1 MNNEE
6 FKNKVRTALTEF
18 GILAENDTSIF
29 STDKVIQNET
39 DDSVMLVGPNRE
51 TWVWLG
57 AMMPEKDFADGIE
70 QFKRAVTASFQEAVK
85 VGARVNP
92 NISVKDFLEGIAKIF
107 GGKAPTENIGT
118 ATLSVLVN
126 EAMTPVNEAVEGK

>member
-6 FKNKVRTALTEF
+6 FKNKVRNILVEF
-18 GILAENDTSIF
+18 GILAENDASIF
-29 STDKVIQNET
+29 STDKIIQNKT

-57 AMMPEKDFADGIE
+57 SMMPDKDFDDGIE
-70 QFKRAVTASFQEAVK
+70 QFKRAVTVSFQEAVK
-85 VGARVNP
+85 AGARVNP
-92 NISVKDFLEGIAKIF
+92 NLSVKDFLEGIAKMF

-118 ATLSVLVN
+118 ATLADLVN
-126 EAMTPVNEAVEGK
+126 EAMTPVNDAPEGK